1 MIAKDRKEEQETQI
15 ALLEYLASFWNAEA
29 VKKIREVRE
38 NGDQHRFQ
46 SDTEF
51 EESMVSG
58 DYKNSPIVDAVIN
71 MRKKEAENPFSNRNQ
86 PKTKLPTDL
95 SSIKTVLNNF
105 NKK

>member
-15 ALLEYLASFWNAEA
+15 ALFEYLASFWNAEA
-29 VKKIREVRE
+29 VKKIREARE
-38 NGDQHRFQ
+38 VNDQHRFQ
-46 SDTEF
+46 NDAEF

-58 DYKNSPIVDAVIN
+58 DYKNNPIVDAVIN
-71 MRKKEAENPFSNRNQ
+71 MRKKEAEGSLANVRQ